1 MKLQI
6 DPKITGGSYPKEIPL
21 LDNRGA
27 ALRPLGA
34 EDEDALLDFYRSMHP
49 ETRLRL
55 RQDNTN
61 RAILKRFLEEID
73 LGRMALLGALDKDSG
88 KMVGEGSLRIM
99 HHGWAKHVG
108 EVRYCIDPDWAPS
121 GLGGV
126 LIMELVDIATTQLLD
141 KLVYWVLDDQVR
153 LKAMLKEMGFVEEA
167 VLRDHAT
174 DLSGKKHD
182 VFIMSNYMSEL
193 WRKMEDMIL
202 DHEFPHYA

>member
-1 MKLQI
+1 MKLRI
-6 DPKITGGSYPKEIPL
+6 DPKITGGEYPKELPL
-21 LDNRGA
+21 LENRA
-27 ALRPLGA
+27 ILLRPLDE
-34 EDEDALLDFYRSMHP
+34 EDEDALLDFYRSLPP
-49 ETRLRL
+49 ETRQRF

-61 RAILKRFLEEID
+61 RAILKRFLEEIQ
-73 LGRMALLGALDKDSG
+73 LGRMALLGAFDKDSG
-88 KMVGEGSLRIM
+88 RIVGEGSLRIM

-108 EVRYCIDPDWAPS
+108 EIRYCIDPDWAPT

-141 KLVYWVLDDQVR
+141 KLVYWVLDDQIR

-167 VLRDHAT
+167 RLQDHAT

-182 VFIMSNYMSEL
+182 IFIMSNYMAEL